1 VYYNFIVQD
10 MAFEREVAAMMDFVF
25 TVSLIIGFGLLF
37 LFAGWCDKQVGK

>member
-10 MAFEREVAAMMDFVF
+10 IAIGSEVAAMMDFVF
-25 TVSLIIGFGLLF
+25 TVSLITGFGLLF